1 MEKRSKRQNS
11 INYMK
16 ENNRL
21 FCCPIC
27 KGVMDVL
34 AEGEVVCGNRH
45 SFTIAKQGYVN
56 FLTKAVRSMY
66 TKNLFESRKMVID
79 AGLYNTLH
87 NEIAKIIGNSATAIL
102 DTGCGEGSHLVN
114 VCELLNDEV
123 VGVGMDIAK
132 EGILTAAKYFEKKIW
147 CVGDLACSPFREQS
161 FDYILNILSPANYG
175 EFNRLL
181 KNGGKVI
188 KVVPQSGYLQELRKQ
203 VFAHSEK
210 EDYSNEQTV
219 KRFYEQFLDAK
230 RHRITY
236 KMPIEKE
243 LVPKLMEMTPLG
255 WHAETGAIDLNEVTI
270 DLELLVGS
278 CKR

>member
-1 MEKRSKRQNS
+1 
-11 INYMK
+11 
-16 ENNRL
+16 
-21 FCCPIC
+21 
-27 KGVMDVL
+27 MDVL

-56 FLTKAVRSMY
+56 FLTRAVRSMY

-132 EGILTAAKYFEKKIW
+132 EGILTAAKYYEKKIW

-188 KVVPQSGYLQELRKQ
+188 KVVPQSGYLQELRNK
-203 VFAHSEK
+203 FLLIPRKRIILMNRPSK
-210 EDYSNEQTV
+210 DFMSNFWMQKDIGLRT
-219 KRFYEQFLDAK
+219 KCQLRKNLFQ
-230 RHRITY
+230 
-236 KMPIEKE
+236 
-243 LVPKLMEMTPLG
+243 
-255 WHAETGAIDLNEVTI
+255 N
-270 DLELLVGS
+270 
-278 CKR
+278 